1 MSLLVERQRVRRIL
15 GLGLPI
21 MAGSSTWVILGLAD
35 MIFVGFFGTAALGA
49 VGLGA
54 FISQIF
60 LSLFWGVSIAVQA
73 TVARRKGEGRT
84 DDLAAQ
90 PNTAIVLV
98 LIVAP
103 LPTIVLYL
111 LAPTIFGLMNSDP
124 EVLAHGIDYLG
135 WLVLSATFV
144 GVSSAFSGFWNAIDR
159 PTLFMRVVLFTT
171 LMNVPLNYVF
181 MFGLLGVPAFGVE
194 GAGIGTFAASVLA
207 FAYNF
212 LLGFKHAR
220 GYGFLRVRPSLA
232 QARVLLRL
240 AIPGGMQ
247 QVLEMFALTLMY
259 RIVGTIGTLELA
271 SYTVLVNLIGAVGLP
286 AWGLGTAGATL
297 VGQALGKRDKDDA
310 ARWAWDVIK
319 VGCATIA
326 VLGAPLWIAPEL
338 VLSAF
343 IHDAET
349 IEMARLPCRILGL
362 MIVINAVGYM
372 LASMLN
378 GAGDVKRVM
387 YVNLAMQYFVLLPG
401 AYLGGSVLG
410 FGLLGIWI
418 VHQFAFR
425 GGQSVIFAMMWR
437 AGRWSRIAI

>member
-90 PNTAIVLV
+90 LNAAIVLV

-159 PTLFMRVVLFTT
+159 PTLFM
-171 LMNVPLNYVF
+171 
-181 MFGLLGVPAFGVE
+181 
-194 GAGIGTFAASVLA
+194 
-207 FAYNF
+207 
-212 LLGFKHAR
+212 
-220 GYGFLRVRPSLA
+220 
-232 QARVLLRL
+232 
-240 AIPGGMQ
+240 
-247 QVLEMFALTLMY
+247 
-259 RIVGTIGTLELA
+259 
-271 SYTVLVNLIGAVGLP
+271 
-286 AWGLGTAGATL
+286 
-297 VGQALGKRDKDDA
+297 
-310 ARWAWDVIK
+310 
-319 VGCATIA
+319 
-326 VLGAPLWIAPEL
+326 
-338 VLSAF
+338 
-343 IHDAET
+343 
-349 IEMARLPCRILGL
+349 
-362 MIVINAVGYM
+362 
-372 LASMLN
+372 
-378 GAGDVKRVM
+378 
-387 YVNLAMQYFVLLPG
+387 
-401 AYLGGSVLG
+401 
-410 FGLLGIWI
+410 
-418 VHQFAFR
+418 
-425 GGQSVIFAMMWR
+425 
-437 AGRWSRIAI
+437 